1 MVLGLIDYLVDKFEY
16 LVVLGLVEYLVVP
29 GLVLRLIEYLVVMCS
44 YSTIMASE
52 LVQHNIK
59 I

>member
-1 MVLGLIDYLVDKFEY
+1 MVLGLIEYLVDQFEY

-29 GLVLRLIEYLVVMCS
+29 GLVLRLVEYLVVMCS
-44 YSTIMASE
+44 YNTIMACE
-52 LVQHNIK
+52 LVQHNIT

>member
-1 MVLGLIDYLVDKFEY
+1 MVLGLIEYLMDQFEY

-29 GLVLRLIEYLVVMCS
+29 GLVLRLVEYLVVMCS

-52 LVQHNIK
+52 PVQHNIK

>member
-1 MVLGLIDYLVDKFEY
+1 MVLGLIEYLADQFEY

-29 GLVLRLIEYLVVMCS
+29 GLVLRLVEYLVVMCS
-44 YSTIMASE
+44 YNTIMASE